1 MTEIMHDI
9 LKLSV
14 PERILMVEAIWDS
27 IADNC
32 ENMELS
38 DEAKLLLDE
47 RLGAHQENPDE
58 GSEWKDVKARI
69 KINSNVQAY
78 NKAFC

>member
-27 IADNC
+27 IADNS

-47 RLGAHQENPDE
+47 RLEAHLKNPVE
-58 GSEWKDVKARI
+58 GFEWSDVKARI
-69 KINSNVQAY
+69 KNQ
-78 NKAFC
+78 F